1 MYDPFEEQEPIDQE
15 GLEMALSPEDDPQMN
30 PYAEDPTLEPDESQ
44 MREALM
50 QAILQNQAE
59 INQNSEQYQQQVV
72 EENKRDV
79 NFYNR

>member
-1 MYDPFEEQEPIDQE
+1 MYDPFEEQEPVDE
-15 GLEMALSPEDDPQMN
+15 GALEMAMSPEDDPQMN

-59 INQNSEQYQQQVV
+59 INENSQRHQDKVV